1 MKCLECGGTYQSHTG
16 ELSITDDYVGEFTIA
31 RLTYMKC
38 DSCGDLM
45 FAPTAA
51 KLIEYSRKSA
61 LENAIKARPLKEFI
75 SASEAA
81 AILGISRQA
90 LHKHRRIRHGFIF
103 QTRFEGKI
111 VYLKRSVLRF
121 KQISDGRFPLLGR
134 SPMADY
140 SGWLTTTGRGSWKE
154 VFTKRISSKIFSSI
168 PAEPQKEEL
177 AYG

>member
-1 MKCLECGGTYQSHTG
+1 MKCLECGGTYQSYTG
-16 ELSITDDYVGEFTIA
+16 ELSIKDDCIGEFTVA

-38 DSCGDLM
+38 GSCGDLM

-51 KLIEYSRKSA
+51 RLIENSRKSA
-61 LENAIKARPLKEFI
+61 LENAIKSRPLKEFI

-90 LHKHRRIRHGFIF
+90 LHKHRRIRRGFIF
-103 QTRFEGKI
+103 QTHFDGKI

-121 KQISDGRFPLLGR
+121 KQISDGRFPLLSR
-134 SPMADY
+134 SPMAAY
-140 SGWLTTTGRGSWKE
+140 SGWLTTTGRGSWEE
-154 VFTKRISSKIFSSI
+154 VLNKRISSEIFSNI
-168 PAEPQKEEL
+168 PAEHQKEEL